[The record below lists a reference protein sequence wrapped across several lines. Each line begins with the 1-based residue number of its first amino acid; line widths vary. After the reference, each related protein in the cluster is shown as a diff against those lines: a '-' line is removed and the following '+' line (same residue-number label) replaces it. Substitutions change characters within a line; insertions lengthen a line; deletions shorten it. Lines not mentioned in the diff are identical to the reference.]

1 MLLFFTLEAL
11 EDEAAEDEAAE
22 DDDDEEEEDDDGVSG
37 AGTLRP
43 ENDLPEELG
52 EAILE
57 CAAA

>member
-11 EDEAAEDEAAE
+11 EEDEAAAVAAE
-22 DDDDEEEEDDDGVSG
+22 DDDDDEEEDDDGDG

>member
-11 EDEAAEDEAAE
+11 EEDEAAAVAAE
-22 DDDDEEEEDDDGVSG
+22 DDDDDEEEEDDDGDG

>member
-22 DDDDEEEEDDDGVSG
+22 DDDDEEEEDDDGDG
-37 AGTLRP
+37 AGTLLP